1 MNGKR
6 TSIKQSAPWLRH
18 SPLANHVVYFPQRQC
33 QVEKESIL
41 HRQGRFY
48 RYLTNYKK
56 EEFEENSIYSFKK
69 IRSTEYKNSIG
80 VSESKFLTDAT
91 IPFQIKPWGYDEM
104 KNSDEKVSVGAFCV

>member
-1 MNGKR
+1 MSGREVLRAYYTGKEDF
-6 TSIKQSAPWLRH
+6 TA
-18 SPLANHVVYFPQRQC
+18 
-33 QVEKESIL
+33 
-41 HRQGRFY
+41 
-48 RYLTNYKK
+48 TNYKK